1 MEAMVY
7 SGEFVNVTIAVAGLL
22 LLFATAMAGILLF
35 GYVGDQEAKGRRV
48 DWLEEPLAT
57 AGVPARPLEKVELR
71 KAA

>member
-7 SGEFVNVTIAVAGLL
+7 SAEFVNVTIAVAGLL

-35 GYVGDQEAKGRRV
+35 GYVGDQEAMGRRV

-57 AGVPARPLEKVELR
+57 AGVPARRLEKVDLR

>member
-1 MEAMVY
+1 
-7 SGEFVNVTIAVAGLL
+7 
-22 LLFATAMAGILLF
+22 MAGILLF

-57 AGVPARPLEKVELR
+57 AEVPARRLEKVELR

>member
-1 MEAMVY
+1 MEGIVY
-7 SGEFVNVTIAVAGLL
+7 SAEFVNVTIAVAGLL
-22 LLFATAMAGILLF
+22 LLFATAMAGILF

-57 AGVPARPLEKVELR
+57 AGVPARRLEKVELR

>member
-22 LLFATAMAGILLF
+22 LLFATAMVGILLF

-57 AGVPARPLEKVELR
+57 AGVPARQLEKVELR